1 MNRYLRPPI
10 LLVVVIVALTAA
22 LTGCKGKRLISR
34 DEEIRIG
41 QQAGDEFEAQ
51 HGLDGDRQIRAM
63 VSRIGAD
70 IARAAKPPD
79 YPYDYRVL
87 SDKQPNAVAFPG
99 GRIYIF
105 RGMVDA
111 VDNNPDK
118 IAWILAHETTHVARQ
133 HAVRRLERQ
142 LGQEIAIE
150 LLLGKKEDAA
160 KVAGVIS
167 GLVLLDY
174 GRDNEYEADRAG
186 MAYAQQAGYDPTAAV
201 AVLELFQEIQGRNP
215 NDFEIMFATHP
226 GNNDRIN
233 HAQGYLEQQGWSG
246 SYYSP

>member
-1 MNRYLRPPI
+1 MTRSFYLRM
-10 LLVVVIVALTAA
+10 LVVVAVLALVMTAG
-22 LTGCKGKRLISR
+22 GCKGKRLISQ
-34 DEEIRIG
+34 DEEIQIG
-41 QQAGDEFEAQ
+41 HQAGDEFEAQ
-51 HGLDGDRQIRAM
+51 YGRDRDLQIRAQ
-63 VSRIGAD
+63 VNKIGAD

-87 SDKQPNAVAFPG
+87 ADKQPNAVAFPG

-111 VDNNPDK
+111 VDGNADK

-142 LGQEIAIE
+142 LGQQIAIE
-150 LLLGKKEDAA
+150 LLLGEKKDMA
-160 KVAGVIS
+160 KIAGAIS
-167 GLVLLDY
+167 GLVLMDY
-174 GRDNEYEADRAG
+174 GRDNEYEADRMG
-186 MAYAQQAGYDPTAAV
+186 MEYAHQAGYDPTAAV
-201 AVLELFQEIQGRNP
+201 AVLEMFQEIQGREP

-233 HAQGYLEQQGWSG
+233 HAQGYLEQQGWPG
-246 SYYSP
+246 QYYAP

>member
-1 MNRYLRPPI
+1 MIRCVYLRI
-10 LLVVVIVALTAA
+10 LVVITALALVIAVG
-22 LTGCKGKRLISR
+22 GCKGKRLISR
-34 DEEIRIG
+34 GEEIRIG
-41 QQAGDEFEAQ
+41 HQAGDEFEAQ
-51 HGLDGDRQIRAM
+51 HGLDGNRQTRAM
-63 VSRIGAD
+63 VNRIGAD

-79 YPYDYRVL
+79 YPYEYRVL
-87 SDKQPNAVAFPG
+87 ADKQPNAVAFPG

-111 VDNNPDK
+111 VDENPDK

-150 LLLGKKEDAA
+150 LLLGKKEDVA

-167 GLVLLDY
+167 DLVLLDY
-174 GRDNEYEADRAG
+174 GRDNEYEADRMG
-186 MAYAQQAGYDPTAAV
+186 MDYAHQAGYDPTAAV
-201 AVLELFQEIQGRNP
+201 AVLELFQEIQGRDP

-233 HAQGYLEQQGWSG
+233 HTKVYLEQQGRSG
-246 SYYSP
+246 NYYSP

>member
-1 MNRYLRPPI
+1 MRRCFYLQV
-10 LLVVVIVALTAA
+10 LVVIAA
-22 LTGCKGKRLISR
+22 LALVVTVAGCKGKRLISR

-41 QQAGDEFEAQ
+41 RQAGDEFEAQ

-87 SDKQPNAVAFPG
+87 SDRQPNAVAFPG
-99 GRIYIF
+99 GKIYIF

-150 LLLGKKEDAA
+150 LLLGKKEDAS
-160 KVAGVIS
+160 KVAGIIG